1 MILRCIHVLNKSNI
15 FLLCIALWFSQAS
28 VAQSRCGFDIVHKK
42 ILERSPVYQNRVD
55 NLEKVIAE
63 QNRSPIA
70 RSGIQ
75 GQLGTAAALYT
86 IPVVIHVI
94 HTGGAVGSL
103 DNPSDAQLLG
113 AIDYLNSVY
122 NGTMPGIEGVGDIQ
136 IQFELARRDPSCN
149 PTTAINRV
157 DGSALTN
164 YTANGVNVQGT
175 SGVDELTVKNLVR
188 WDPAKYY
195 NIWVVN
201 KFDGQDGTSGTFV
214 GGFAYFPGAPQQYDG
229 TMILATQ
236 MATNRKTLPH
246 EMGHAFAVYHPFQG
260 SSGSTCSPDAD
271 CTTQGD
277 RVCDTDPITQS
288 FSCRTGTNDCTG
300 GPYSINTEN
309 NFMSYTSCATLFTAG
324 QKARML
330 SAAATSF
337 RSYGGSW
344 ALSTTYPVTPFN
356 APSGAACTPA
366 TTGLGLVSNY
376 AGVMNLTL
384 NGISVTSST
393 AYVDAGYRNNSTACQ
408 SLYYLEEG
416 QSYTINLRLYGLNAE
431 QAKVWIDFNNDGS
444 FNNAEEYIG
453 GISENAPPGSRPG
466 GLTVNIPLAIPASA
480 VKDQVIRMRVV
491 DEISTIYGAAELTTA
506 CIEPE
511 YGQAEDF
518 PVFIRSLSLL
528 PIELLSFTASPAGND
543 VQLNWQT
550 SLEQNSAGFD
560 IERSTNGNDY
570 LKIGAVTARGV
581 PSTYRFTDR
590 GVPTGEYYYRLR
602 QTDKDNRFT
611 YSKTVKVTVGN
622 RTSAYRI
629 LNNPASSYID
639 LSLPSKR
646 TTTSINLVDVSGRLL
661 MQKTIGAGTTLYRL
675 EGIEQ
680 YSPGVY
686 FIQVVSENEKTV
698 LKFVKK

>member
-1 MILRCIHVLNKSNI
+1 MLNKSNI

-42 ILERSPVYQNRVD
+42 ALEKNPVYKTRVD
-55 NLEKVIAE
+55 DLEKVISE
-63 QNRSPIA
+63 RNRTPVA

-75 GQLGTAAALYT
+75 GQLGTAAVLYT

-94 HTGGAVGSL
+94 HTGGAIGSL

-122 NGTMPGIEGVGDIQ
+122 NGTMPGIEGVGDIE
-136 IQFELARRDPSCN
+136 IQFALAQRDPSCN

-157 DGSALTN
+157 NGSGLAN
-164 YTANGVNVQGT
+164 YTANGVNAQGT
-175 SGVDELTVKNLVR
+175 SGVDELDVKNLIR
-188 WDPAKYY
+188 WDPTKYY

-260 SSGSTCSPDAD
+260 SSGATCSPNAN
-271 CTTQGD
+271 CATEGD

-309 NFMSYTSCATLFTAG
+309 NFMGYSSCATLFTAG

-330 SAAATSF
+330 SAAASSF
-337 RSYGGSW
+337 RSYNGSW

-356 APSGAACTPA
+356 SPIGSTCTPA
-366 TTGLGLVSNY
+366 TTGLGLTSNY
-376 AGVMNLTL
+376 AGVMNVTL

-393 AYVDAGYRNNSTACQ
+393 SFIDAGYRNNAGSCQ

-416 QSYTINLRLYGLNAE
+416 QSYTLSLRLYGLNAE
-431 QAKVWIDFNNDGS
+431 QAKVWIDFDNDGS

-453 GISENAPPGSRPG
+453 GISENATPGSRPG
-466 GLTVNIPLAIPASA
+466 GLTVNFPVVIPASA
-480 VKDQVIRMRVV
+480 VKDQVIRMRVI
-491 DEISTIYGAAELTTA
+491 DEISTIYGAAEVTTA
-506 CIEPE
+506 CINPTH
-511 YGQAEDF
+511 GQAEDY
-518 PVFIRSLSLL
+518 PVYIRSLALL
-528 PIELLSFTASPAGND
+528 PIELLSFTATPNGND

-560 IERSTNGNDY
+560 IERSINGKDF
-570 LKIGAVTARGV
+570 LKVGTVAARGV

-590 GVPTGEYYYRLR
+590 GVPVGEYFYRLR

-611 YSKTVKVTVGN
+611 YSKTVKVTVGS
-622 RTSAYRI
+622 RTTGYRI
-629 LNNPASSYID
+629 LNNPASSYVD

-646 TTTSINLVDVSGRLL
+646 NATIINLVDVSGRML
-661 MQKTIGAGTTLYRL
+661 MQKTIGAGTTAYRL

-686 FIQVVSENEKTV
+686 FIQIVSESEKTV